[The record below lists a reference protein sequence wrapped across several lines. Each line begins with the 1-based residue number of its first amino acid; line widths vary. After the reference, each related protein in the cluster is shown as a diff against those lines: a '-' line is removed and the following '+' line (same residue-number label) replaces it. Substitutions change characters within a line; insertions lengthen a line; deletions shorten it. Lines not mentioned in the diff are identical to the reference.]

1 MRLILTVLLL
11 WGGSFLAPVQAQQAP
26 ARYQF
31 MHVSLVYG
39 RLYFSPAY
47 QNREMVKAEEYM
59 GESVGLFDPRNLGWE
74 AMSRLLTELSAESW
88 ELVNMVANNDKDGNR
103 GAVYLLRRPLPAK

>member
-1 MRLILTVLLL
+1 MRLVLTVLLL
-11 WGGSFLAPVQAQQAP
+11 WAGSFLAPAQAQQVP
-26 ARYQF
+26 VRYQF
-31 MHVSLVYG
+31 MHVSLDYN

-47 QNREMVKAEEYM
+47 QNREEVKVAEYM
-59 GESVGLFDPRNLGWE
+59 GKSVGLFDSRMLGWE

-88 ELVNMVANNDKDGNR
+88 ELVDMVANNDEDGNR